1 MYKRQGVLLLVD
13 MGSLTNFGSM
23 IKEETGIDV
32 RAIDMVSTL
41 LVIEAG
47 RKAINGRDINEIY
60 KSCLEISRYGI
71 QGVRNNTELKENLI
85 ITACFTEMCR
95 RDRD

>member
-1 MYKRQGVLLLVD
+1 
-13 MGSLTNFGSM
+13 
-23 IKEETGIDV
+23 
-32 RAIDMVSTL
+32 MVSTL

-85 ITACFTEMCR
+85 ITVCFTGEGSR
-95 RDRD
+95 RKVKTNTITKTI